1 MLSLLPLATG
11 ILVVLFAGITQGLTS
26 FGFALIAVPFLSMLV
41 PIAEVVP
48 IVVILSLGTN
58 LIMLSQTFR
67 RIEFRKIGL
76 LVVSSLI
83 AVPFGTLALIYI
95 VPNTIKAVVGVV
107 IILVSGVMLTGMRFP
122 VRSEK
127 IALVPI
133 GMLSGF
139 LNGSISMSG
148 PPVALFMSNQ
158 NEDKEVFRANLTIYA
173 TILNVFTITSFIVS
187 GVLTSN
193 VIAYSVWLIPA
204 MIVGVLLGGLL
215 ETRINQTL
223 FKRIALCLILASG
236 IWTMI
241 GVFVGPVIHTLS
253 PTSGRVAEAILREV
267 SRNAG

>member
-11 ILVVLFAGITQGLTS
+11 IAVVLFAGITQGLTS

-67 RIEFRKIGL
+67 RIEFHKIGL
-76 LVVSSLI
+76 LVASSLV
-83 AVPFGTLALIYI
+83 AAPLGTLALIYI
-95 VPNTIKAVVGVV
+95 VPNTIKTVVGVI
-107 IILVSGVMLTGMRFP
+107 IILVSCVMLMGMRFP

-127 IALVPI
+127 FALVPI

-158 NEDKEVFRANLTIYA
+158 NENKEVFRANLTIYA
-173 TILNVFTITSFIVS
+173 TILNVFTIGTFILT
-187 GVLTSN
+187 GILTSD
-193 VIAYSVWLIPA
+193 VLGYSAWLIPA
-204 MIVGVLLGGLL
+204 MIIGVLVGGLL
-215 ETRINQTL
+215 ETRISQKL
-223 FKRIALCLILASG
+223 FKNIALCLILASG
-236 IWTMI
+236 IWTLF
-241 GVFVGPVIHTLS
+241 GVFVSH
-253 PTSGRVAEAILREV
+253 
-267 SRNAG
+267 